1 MNAMSDEQIRKNKII
16 ISFRKINLMII
27 ELHELFEK
35 IGQLSDEEQRLIA
48 NMLDLELQNRM
59 SMSNAQG
66 NMSDLLKTVIIEY
79 QSEKRIQEDW

>member
-1 MNAMSDEQIRKNKII
+1 
-16 ISFRKINLMII
+16 MII

-59 SMSNAQG
+59 SMNAQG

>member
-1 MNAMSDEQIRKNKII
+1 MNAMSNEQIRKNKII

-59 SMSNAQG
+59 SMNAQG

>member
-1 MNAMSDEQIRKNKII
+1 MNAMSNEQIRKIKII

-48 NMLDLELQNRM
+48 NMLDLELHKRM

-79 QSEKRIQEDW
+79 QSEKRTQEDW

>member
-1 MNAMSDEQIRKNKII
+1 
-16 ISFRKINLMII
+16 
-27 ELHELFEK
+27 
-35 IGQLSDEEQRLIA
+35 
-48 NMLDLELQNRM
+48 M

>member
-1 MNAMSDEQIRKNKII
+1 
-16 ISFRKINLMII
+16 MII

-48 NMLDLELQNRM
+48 NMLDLELQNSM
-59 SMSNAQG
+59 SMNAQG

-79 QSEKRIQEDW
+79 QSEKRTQEDW